1 MCDVVVEEARQ
12 ETEGMKGKV
21 RTVASLRMPIPI
33 GGLQGLSSA
42 LAAVYGPGL
51 MVREDPKG

>member
-1 MCDVVVEEARQ
+1 
-12 ETEGMKGKV
+12 MKGKV